1 MPTTTNRLDAAGR
14 RITRQQTQADTY
26 EAFTDWC
33 PHKEW
38 HAESRRDGDNLVRYA
53 RQQVLDENGRAVYD
67 HDAHGW
73 KYTGLVR
80 ERVIAMDGTTI
91 SEREYTDD

>member
-38 HAESRRDGDNLVRYA
+38 HAESRRD
-53 RQQVLDENGRAVYD
+53 
-67 HDAHGW
+67 
-73 KYTGLVR
+73 TGLVR